1 MWISKPILREA
12 SPIMVKKIFARQ
24 SLRARCG
31 RKTPFGLLIILVL
44 APLLLRA
51 AVGELSGP
59 NAAAVSNA
67 TGVAPATFTFAAAG
81 DLGASSANAS
91 LTALD
96 RSGVAFYLALGDL
109 DYDQTPTDEAWCDY
123 VKQRL
128 PTLGPSFPFELV
140 SGSHEYQGGPNGYIM
155 NHAAC
160 LPDRL
165 GATGLYGAQ
174 YYFDY
179 PSSSPLMR
187 VIMISPDLL
196 IENYNYTYAVGSPE
210 YKWLISAIAGARNA
224 GIPWIAVGMHK
235 VCISSGVKPCEIG
248 TGLMNLLVSKRV
260 DLVLQGHDH
269 NYQRGKQLALNG
281 ATCPVVPAGSFD
293 ADCVVDDGSDNSYAK
308 GAGTVFLISG
318 SFGLCCYHFNT
329 ADAEGGY
336 FARIGDTSKGFT
348 KYTVGRGHITAQF
361 VKSTGDL
368 TDSFSIVSNQDSD
381 GDGFTNGVE
390 SFAGTDPFLACGV
403 DAWPADTNNDTFSD
417 MFDIISLTNHYSRAV
432 GPPPNAPARYDIA
445 PATPDGFVDIF
456 DISKMTARFGQ
467 RCR

>member
-1 MWISKPILREA
+1 MHVR
-12 SPIMVKKIFARQ
+12 R
-24 SLRARCG
+24 G
-31 RKTPFGLLIILVL
+31 RKTPFGLLAIVVL
-44 APLLLRA
+44 APLLLRS

-67 TGVAPATFTFAAAG
+67 TGVAPGTFTFAAAG
-81 DLGASSANAS
+81 DLGAASAIAS

-140 SGSHEYQGGPNGYIM
+140 AGSHEYQGGANGYIM

-165 GATGLYGAQ
+165 SSTGLYGAQ

-179 PSSSPLMR
+179 PASSPLMR
-187 VIMISPDLL
+187 MIMISPDLL
-196 IENYNYTYAVGSPE
+196 IENYSYTYSVGSPE
-210 YKWLISAIAGARNA
+210 YKWLISAIDSARNA
-224 GIPWIAVGMHK
+224 GTPWIAVGMHK
-235 VCISSGVKPCEIG
+235 VCISTGVKPCEIG
-248 TGLMNLLVSKRV
+248 TDLMNLLVSKHV

-281 ATCPVVPAGSFD
+281 ATCPAVPAGSFD
-293 ADCVVDDGSDNSYAK
+293 ADCVVDDGSDNAYVR

-318 SFGLCCYHFNT
+318 SFGLCCYSVNP
-329 ADAEGGY
+329 ADVEAGY

-348 KYTVGRGHITAQF
+348 KYTVGPGRITAQF
-361 VKSTGDL
+361 VKSTGGF

-381 GDGFTNGVE
+381 RDGFTNGVE

-403 DAWPADTNNDTFSD
+403 DAWPADFNDDSLSD
-417 MFDIISLTNHYSRAV
+417 GTDITTLSGWFGKAV
-432 GPPPNAPARYDIA
+432 PPAPARYDIA
-445 PATPDGFVDIF
+445 PSPPDGYVDGT
-456 DISKMTARFGQ
+456 DITRLARFFGKT
-467 RCR
+467 CR

>member
-1 MWISKPILREA
+1 
-12 SPIMVKKIFARQ
+12 MVKKIFARQ
-24 SLRARCG
+24 SLRARRG
-31 RKTPFGLLIILVL
+31 RKTPFGLLFILVL
-44 APLLLRA
+44 APLLLRS

-67 TGVAPATFTFAAAG
+67 TGVAPGTFTFAAAG
-81 DLGASSANAS
+81 DLGASSANTS

-165 GATGLYGAQ
+165 GSTGLYGAQ

-179 PSSSPLMR
+179 PASSPLMR

-196 IENYNYTYAVGSPE
+196 IENYNYTYSVGSPE
-210 YKWLISAIAGARNA
+210 YKWLISAIGGARNA
-224 GIPWIAVGMHK
+224 GTPWIAVGMHK
-235 VCISSGVKPCEIG
+235 VCISTGVKPCEIG
-248 TGLMNLLVSKRV
+248 TDLMSLLVSKHV

-281 ATCPVVPAGSFD
+281 ATCPSVPAGTFD

-318 SFGLCCYHFNT
+318 SFGLCCYSVDPT
-329 ADAEGGY
+329 DVEAGY
-336 FARIGDTSKGFT
+336 FARVGATSKGFT
-348 KYTVGRGHITAQF
+348 KYTVGPGHITAQF
-361 VKSTGDL
+361 VKTTGDL

-403 DAWPADTNNDTFSD
+403 EAWPADTNNDTFSD
-417 MFDIISLTNHYSRAV
+417 MFDIVSLTNHYSQAV
-432 GPPPNAPARYDIA
+432 GPPPNSPARYDIA
-445 PATPDGFVDIF
+445 PNAPDGFVDIF
-456 DISKMTARFGQ
+456 DISTMTSRFGQ

>member
-1 MWISKPILREA
+1 
-12 SPIMVKKIFARQ
+12 MVKKIFARQ
-24 SLRARCG
+24 SLRARRG
-31 RKTPFGLLIILVL
+31 RKTPFGLLFILVL
-44 APLLLRA
+44 APLLLRS

-67 TGVAPATFTFAAAG
+67 TGVAPGTFTFAAAG

-165 GATGLYGAQ
+165 GSTGLYGAQ

-179 PSSSPLMR
+179 PASSPLMR

-196 IENYNYTYAVGSPE
+196 IENYNYTYSVGSPE
-210 YKWLISAIAGARNA
+210 YKWLISAIGGARNA
-224 GIPWIAVGMHK
+224 GTPWIAVGMHK
-235 VCISSGVKPCEIG
+235 VCISTGVKPCEIG
-248 TGLMNLLVSKRV
+248 TDLMSLLVSKHV

-281 ATCPVVPAGSFD
+281 ATCPSVPAGTFD

-308 GAGTVFLISG
+308 ARA
-318 SFGLCCYHFNT
+318 LC
-329 ADAEGGY
+329 
-336 FARIGDTSKGFT
+336 S
-348 KYTVGRGHITAQF
+348 
-361 VKSTGDL
+361 
-368 TDSFSIVSNQDSD
+368 
-381 GDGFTNGVE
+381 
-390 SFAGTDPFLACGV
+390 
-403 DAWPADTNNDTFSD
+403 
-417 MFDIISLTNHYSRAV
+417 
-432 GPPPNAPARYDIA
+432 
-445 PATPDGFVDIF
+445 
-456 DISKMTARFGQ
+456 
-467 RCR
+467 

>member
-1 MWISKPILREA
+1 
-12 SPIMVKKIFARQ
+12 MVKKIFARQ
-24 SLRARCG
+24 SLRARRG
-31 RKTPFGLLIILVL
+31 RKTPFGLLFILVL
-44 APLLLRA
+44 APLLLRS

-67 TGVAPATFTFAAAG
+67 TGVAPGTFTFAAAG

-109 DYDQTPTDEAWCDY
+109 DYDQTLTDEAWCDY

-165 GATGLYGAQ
+165 GSTGLYGAQ

-179 PSSSPLMR
+179 PASSPLMR

-196 IENYNYTYAVGSPE
+196 IENYNYTYSVGSPE
-210 YKWLISAIAGARNA
+210 YKWLISAIGGARNA
-224 GIPWIAVGMHK
+224 GTPWIAVGMHK
-235 VCISSGVKPCEIG
+235 VCISTGVKPCEIG
-248 TGLMNLLVSKRV
+248 TDLMNLLVSKHV

-281 ATCPVVPAGSFD
+281 ATCPSVPAGTFD

-318 SFGLCCYHFNT
+318 SFGLCCYSVDPT
-329 ADAEGGY
+329 DVEAGY
-336 FARIGDTSKGFT
+336 FARVGATSKGFT
-348 KYTVGRGHITAQF
+348 KYTVGPGHITAQF

-403 DAWPADTNNDTFSD
+403 EAWPADTNNDTFSD
-417 MFDIISLTNHYSRAV
+417 ISDIGALADNFGEPV
-432 GPPPNAPARYDIA
+432 PPAPARHDIA
-445 PATPDGFVDIF
+445 PNNPDRFVDIT
-456 DISKMTARFGQ
+456 DMSRIARFFGKS
-467 RCR
+467 CR